1 MADPSSY
8 RPRPGEIPDSPGVY
22 RFRDEHRR
30 VIYVGKAKS
39 LRQRLANYFQDLA
52 NLHPRTRTMV
62 TTAASVEWT
71 VVSTEVEALQLE
83 YSWIKEYDPR
93 FNVKYRDDKSYPY
106 LAVTMN
112 EEFPRVQ
119 VMRGHKKKGVRYFGP
134 YGHAWAIRDTVD
146 LLLRVFPV
154 RTCSAG
160 VFKNAARTGRPCLLG
175 YIGKCSAPCVER
187 ISAEDHQELAEE
199 FCDFMAGRTGTYLR
213 RLERKMGEA
222 AEDMEYERAARLRDD
237 IGALRKAMEK
247 SAVVLADATDADL
260 IAVAEDELE
269 AAVQIFH
276 VRGGR
281 VRGQRGW
288 VTDKVEEITTGALV
302 EHALQQLYGE
312 ETGDAVPKE
321 VLVPALPDP
330 VEPVQEWLADRR
342 GSGVSLRIPQRGDK
356 KALMETVQRNA
367 QQALVLHKTK
377 RASDLTTRSR
387 ALEEI
392 ADALDLDSAPL
403 RIECYDIS
411 HLQGDDVV
419 ASMVVFE
426 DGLAR
431 KSEYRRFQIKGFRG
445 QDDVR
450 SMHEVI
456 TRRFRRYL
464 AEKERTGEWADGED
478 PGEGTPRADGRDRVL
493 SATPGSPAA
502 PGGEADSSHQS
513 APAHQPAPGHAA
525 TSGQEAALGRDAAP
539 GQEAAPSHEAAP
551 GREAAPG
558 DEATP
563 GQEAA
568 PGHHAAPGHQAAPSQ
583 EAAPDHQAAAP
594 GHGAADDLALADG
607 SGLKD
612 EDGRPKRFAYPPQL
626 VVVDGGQPQV
636 AAAQRAL
643 DELGI
648 DDIAVCGLAKR
659 LEEVWLPG
667 EDDPVV
673 LPRTSEGLYLLQR
686 VRDEA
691 HRFAITYQRTKRAKR
706 FRSSPLD
713 DVPGLGET
721 RKQAL
726 IKHFG
731 SVKKLRSATID
742 QICEVPGIGR
752 KTAETVAVALAR
764 SAPATPAVNTATG
777 EIMDDED
784 GAPETTADAPG
795 EPVSAGTPDERRGQ
809 ER

>member
-52 NLHPRTRTMV
+52 GLHPRTRTMV

-112 EEFPRVQ
+112 EEYPRVQ

-175 YIGKCSAPCVER
+175 YIGKCSAPCVGRVSEEEHR
-187 ISAEDHQELAEE
+187 ELAEE
-199 FCDFMAGRTGTYLR
+199 FSDFMAGRTGTYIR
-213 RLERKMGEA
+213 RLEKQMTDA
-222 AEDMEYERAARLRDD
+222 AEEMEYERAARLRDD
-237 IGALRKAMEK
+237 IEALKKAMEK

-288 VTDKVEEITTGALV
+288 VTDKVEDVTTPALV

-312 ETGDAVPKE
+312 ETGDSVPKE

-330 VEPVQEWLADRR
+330 VEPVQQWLTDRR
-342 GSGVSLRIPQRGDK
+342 GANVSLRIPQRGDK
-356 KALMETVQRNA
+356 KSLMETVARNA
-367 QQALVLHKTK
+367 QQSLILHKTK

-392 ADALDLDSAPL
+392 SEALDLDSAPL

-426 DGLAR
+426 DGLSR
-431 KSEYRRFQIKGFRG
+431 KSEYRRFQIKGFEG

-464 AEKERTGEWADGED
+464 AEKEKTGEWADGEELTD
-478 PGEGTPRADGRDRVL
+478 
-493 SATPGSPAA
+493 
-502 PGGEADSSHQS
+502 
-513 APAHQPAPGHAA
+513 
-525 TSGQEAALGRDAAP
+525 
-539 GQEAAPSHEAAP
+539 
-551 GREAAPG
+551 
-558 DEATP
+558 
-563 GQEAA
+563 
-568 PGHHAAPGHQAAPSQ
+568 
-583 EAAPDHQAAAP
+583 
-594 GHGAADDLALADG
+594 
-607 SGLKD
+607 LKD
-612 EDGRPKRFAYPPQL
+612 EEGRPKRFAYPPQL

-636 AAAQRAL
+636 AAAKRAL

-659 LEEVWLPG
+659 LEEVWLPD

-691 HRFAITYQRTKRAKR
+691 HRFAITYQRAKRAKR
-706 FRSSPLD
+706 FRASPLD

-752 KTAETVAVALAR
+752 KTAETIAAALAQT
-764 SAPATPAVNTATG
+764 APAAPAVNTATG
-777 EIMDDED
+777 EIMDDMED
-784 GAPETTADAPG
+784 GTPETTTGAPG
-795 EPVSAGTPDERRGQ
+795 EPVTAGAPDERRGQ
-809 ER
+809 ET

>member
-8 RPRPGEIPDSPGVY
+8 RPKPGQIPDSPGVY
-22 RFRDEHRR
+22 KFRDEHRR

-52 NLHPRTRTMV
+52 SLHPRTRTMV

-119 VMRGHKKKGVRYFGP
+119 VMRGHKRKGVRYFGP

-160 VFKNAARTGRPCLLG
+160 VFKNAVRTGRPCLLG
-175 YIGKCSAPCVER
+175 YIGKCSAPCVGR
-187 ISAEDHQELAEE
+187 VSADEHRDLAEE
-199 FCDFMAGRTGTYLR
+199 FCDFMAGRTGTYIR
-213 RLERKMGEA
+213 RLEQQMTNA
-222 AEDMEYERAARLRDD
+222 ADEMEYERAARLRDD
-237 IGALRKAMEK
+237 VEALKKAMEK

-260 IAVAEDELE
+260 VAVAEDELE

-288 VTDKVEEITTGALV
+288 VTDKVEAVTTGDLV
-302 EHALQQLYGE
+302 EHAIQQLYGE
-312 ETGDAVPKE
+312 ETGDSVPKE

-330 VEPVQEWLADRR
+330 TEPVQEWLTERR
-342 GSGVSLRIPQRGDK
+342 GSNVSLRIPQRGDK
-356 KALMETVQRNA
+356 KALMETVRRNA
-367 QQALVLHKTK
+367 QQSLALHKTK

-392 ADALDLDSAPL
+392 AEALDLDSAPL

-426 DGLAR
+426 DGLQR
-431 KSEYRRFQIKGFRG
+431 KSEYRRFQIKGRVGDTQVWHGEG

-456 TRRFRRYL
+456 ARRFKRYI
-464 AEKERTGEWADGED
+464 AEKEKTGEWADGE
-478 PGEGTPRADGRDRVL
+478 TVL
-493 SATPGSPAA
+493 T
-502 PGGEADSSHQS
+502 ED
-513 APAHQPAPGHAA
+513 
-525 TSGQEAALGRDAAP
+525 
-539 GQEAAPSHEAAP
+539 
-551 GREAAPG
+551 
-558 DEATP
+558 
-563 GQEAA
+563 
-568 PGHHAAPGHQAAPSQ
+568 
-583 EAAPDHQAAAP
+583 
-594 GHGAADDLALADG
+594 
-607 SGLKD
+607 
-612 EDGRPKRFAYPPQL
+612 DGRPKRFAYPPQL

-636 AAAQRAL
+636 AAAKKAL

-673 LPRTSEGLYLLQR
+673 LPRSSEGLYLLQR

-691 HRFAITYQRTKRAKR
+691 HRFAITYQRAKRAKR
-706 FRSSPLD
+706 FRSGPLD

-752 KTAETVAVALAR
+752 KTAETIAVALAQA
-764 SAPATPAVNTATG
+764 APVAPAVNMATG
-777 EIMDDED
+777 EIMEDEED
-784 GAPETTADAPG
+784 GAPETTASSPE
-795 EPVSAGTPDERRGQ
+795 EPVTAGASDKRRGQ
-809 ER
+809 ET

>member
-8 RPRPGEIPDSPGVY
+8 RPKPGQIPDSPGVY

-52 NLHPRTRTMV
+52 GMHPRTRTMV

-175 YIGKCSAPCVER
+175 YIGKCSAPCVGRVEPEEHR
-187 ISAEDHQELAEE
+187 ELAEE

-213 RLERKMGEA
+213 RLEKQMTEA
-222 AEDMEYERAARLRDD
+222 AEEMEYERAARLRDD
-237 IGALRKAMEK
+237 IEALKKAMEK

-288 VTDKVEEITTGALV
+288 VTDKVEDVTTSALV

-321 VLVPALPDP
+321 VLVPALPEP
-330 VEPVQEWLADRR
+330 VEPVQEWLTGRR
-342 GSGVSLRIPQRGDK
+342 GANVSLRIPQRGDK

-367 QQALVLHKTK
+367 QQSLALHKTK

-426 DGLAR
+426 DGLQR
-431 KSEYRRFQIKGFRG
+431 KSEYRRFQIKGFAG

-464 AEKERTGEWADGED
+464 AEKERTGEWLEDGAEETLAD
-478 PGEGTPRADGRDRVL
+478 PGTPTPTPTPTPSETGTETGTDPDA
-493 SATPGSPAA
+493 GSLN
-502 PGGEADSSHQS
+502 GF
-513 APAHQPAPGHAA
+513 
-525 TSGQEAALGRDAAP
+525 
-539 GQEAAPSHEAAP
+539 
-551 GREAAPG
+551 
-558 DEATP
+558 
-563 GQEAA
+563 
-568 PGHHAAPGHQAAPSQ
+568 
-583 EAAPDHQAAAP
+583 
-594 GHGAADDLALADG
+594 
-607 SGLKD
+607 KD
-612 EDGRPKRFAYPPQL
+612 EDGRPKKFAYPPQL
-626 VVVDGGQPQV
+626 VVVDGGRPQV
-636 AAAQRAL
+636 AAAKRAL

-659 LEEVWLPG
+659 LEEVWLP
-667 EDDPVV
+667 EDDDPVV

-691 HRFAITYQRTKRAKR
+691 HRFAITYQRTRRAKR
-706 FRSSPLD
+706 FRAGPLD

-731 SVKKLRSATID
+731 SVKKLRSATIE
-742 QICEVPGIGR
+742 QIQEVPGIGR
-752 KTAETVAVALAR
+752 KTAEIIAVALAQA
-764 SAPATPAVNTATG
+764 APAAPAVNTATG
-777 EIMDDED
+777 EIMDDRED
-784 GAPETTADAPG
+784 EAPETTADASG
-795 EPVSAGTPDERRGQ
+795 EPVPAGAPDDRRGQ

>member
-8 RPRPGEIPDSPGVY
+8 RPKPGQIPDSPGVY

-52 NLHPRTRTMV
+52 GLHPRTRTMV

-134 YGHAWAIRDTVD
+134 YAHAWAIRDTVD

-160 VFKNAARTGRPCLLG
+160 VFKNASRTGRPCLLG
-175 YIGKCSAPCVER
+175 YIGKCSAPCVGR
-187 ISAEDHQELAEE
+187 VSAEEHLELADE
-199 FCDFMAGRTGTYLR
+199 FCDFMTGRTGTYLR
-213 RLERKMGEA
+213 RLEKQMMEA
-222 AEDMEYERAARLRDD
+222 AEEMEYERAARLRDD
-237 IGALRKAMEK
+237 IEALKKAMEK
-247 SAVVLADATDADL
+247 NAVVLADATDADL

-330 VEPVQEWLADRR
+330 LEPVQEWLSGRR
-342 GSGVSLRIPQRGDK
+342 GSNVSLRIPQRGDK
-356 KALMETVQRNA
+356 RALMETVERNA

-431 KSEYRRFQIKGFRG
+431 KSEYRRFQIKGFEG

-456 TRRFRRYL
+456 TRRFKRYL
-464 AEKERTGEWADGED
+464 AEKERTGEWSDGES
-478 PGEGTPRADGRDRVL
+478 T
-493 SATPGSPAA
+493 
-502 PGGEADSSHQS
+502 
-513 APAHQPAPGHAA
+513 
-525 TSGQEAALGRDAAP
+525 
-539 GQEAAPSHEAAP
+539 
-551 GREAAPG
+551 
-558 DEATP
+558 
-563 GQEAA
+563 
-568 PGHHAAPGHQAAPSQ
+568 
-583 EAAPDHQAAAP
+583 
-594 GHGAADDLALADG
+594 LADTPSDSTG
-607 SGLKD
+607 DTPSDSFGDTSSDTLGDTASTPSGPSGDTPSGDLTTTSSDVLTSSLKD
-612 EDGRPKRFAYPPQL
+612 DDGRPKRFAYPPQL

-667 EDDPVV
+667 DDDPVV
-673 LPRTSEGLYLLQR
+673 LPRSSEGLYLLQR

-706 FRSSPLD
+706 FRAGPLD

-731 SVKKLRSATID
+731 SVKKLRAATID

-752 KTAETVAVALAR
+752 KTAETIAAAFAQA
-764 SAPATPAVNTATG
+764 APAAPAVNTATG
-777 EIMDDED
+777 EIMDDEES
-784 GAPETTADAPG
+784 ETTAETSG
-795 EPVSAGTPDERRGQ
+795 EPVSAGAPDERRGQ

>member
-119 VMRGHKKKGVRYFGP
+119 VMRGQKKKGVRYFGP

-175 YIGKCSAPCVER
+175 YIGKCSAPCVGR
-187 ISAEDHQELAEE
+187 ITPDDHWDLADE

-213 RLERKMGEA
+213 RLERQMAEA
-222 AEDMEYERAARLRDD
+222 AEEMEYERAARLRDD
-237 IGALRKAMEK
+237 IGALKKAMEK

-312 ETGDAVPKE
+312 ESGDAVPKE

-330 VEPVQEWLADRR
+330 VEPVQQWLTERR

-392 ADALDLDSAPL
+392 AEALDLDSAPL

-431 KSEYRRFQIKGFRG
+431 KSEYRRFQIKGFEG

-464 AEKERTGEWADGED
+464 AEKEKTGEWADGED
-478 PGEGTPRADGRDRVL
+478 LTDGDRPTTGADTTENGADTTENGAA
-493 SATPGSPAA
+493 ATENGAA
-502 PGGEADSSHQS
+502 PTENR
-513 APAHQPAPGHAA
+513 AA
-525 TSGQEAALGRDAAP
+525 ST
-539 GQEAAPSHEAAP
+539 
-551 GREAAPG
+551 
-558 DEATP
+558 
-563 GQEAA
+563 
-568 PGHHAAPGHQAAPSQ
+568 
-583 EAAPDHQAAAP
+583 
-594 GHGAADDLALADG
+594 HGPALADEPALTDG
-607 SGLKD
+607 PALKD
-612 EDGRPKRFAYPPQL
+612 DDGRPKRFAYPPQL

-643 DELGI
+643 DDLGI

-659 LEEVWLPG
+659 LEEVWLPR

-691 HRFAITYQRTKRAKR
+691 HRFAITYQRAKRAKR

-752 KTAETVAVALAR
+752 KTAETVAVALAG
-764 SAPATPAVNTATG
+764 ATPAGPAVNTATG
-777 EIMDDED
+777 EIMDDDD

>member
-8 RPRPGEIPDSPGVY
+8 RPKPGQIPDSPGVY
-22 RFRDEHRR
+22 KFRDEHRR
-30 VIYVGKAKS
+30 VIYVGKAKN

-52 NLHPRTRTMV
+52 GLHPRTRTMV

-83 YSWIKEYDPR
+83 YSWIKEFDPR

-106 LAVTMN
+106 LAVTLN

-119 VMRGHKKKGVRYFGP
+119 VMRGAKKKGVRYFGP
-134 YGHAWAIRDTVD
+134 YGHAWAIRETVD
-146 LLLRVFPV
+146 LMLRVFPV

-160 VFKNAARTGRPCLLG
+160 VFKNAERTGRPCLLG
-175 YIGKCSAPCVER
+175 YIGKCSAPCVGRVTPEEHR
-187 ISAEDHQELAEE
+187 DLAED
-199 FCDFMAGRTGTYLR
+199 FCDFMAGRTGTYIR
-213 RLERKMGEA
+213 RLEKDMMQA
-222 AEDMEYERAARLRDD
+222 AEEMEYERAARLRDD
-237 IGALRKAMEK
+237 AEALKRAMEK

-288 VTDKVEEITTGALV
+288 VTDKVEAVDTAGLV

-312 ETGDAVPKE
+312 ESGDSVPKE
-321 VLVPALPDP
+321 VLVPALPEDP
-330 VEPVQEWLADRR
+330 DAVSQWLADRR
-342 GSGVSLRIPQRGDK
+342 GSQVSLRIPQRGDK
-356 KALMETVQRNA
+356 KDLMGTVQRNA
-367 QQALVLHKTK
+367 QQALGLHKTK

-392 ADALDLDSAPL
+392 AEALGLDTAPL
-403 RIECYDIS
+403 RVECFDIS

-431 KSEYRRFQIKGFRG
+431 KSEYRRFQIKGFEG

-456 TRRFRRYL
+456 GRRFKRYL
-464 AEKERTGEWADGED
+464 HEKERTGEWED
-478 PGEGTPRADGRDRVL
+478 TP
-493 SATPGSPAA
+493 A
-502 PGGEADSSHQS
+502 PTG
-513 APAHQPAPGHAA
+513 PVPAPG
-525 TSGQEAALGRDAAP
+525 EPAP
-539 GQEAAPSHEAAP
+539 GEPSPGGPGSAGSAP
-551 GREAAPG
+551 GAVVPVVPDPDSVREEPRE
-558 DEATP
+558 D
-563 GQEAA
+563 
-568 PGHHAAPGHQAAPSQ
+568 
-583 EAAPDHQAAAP
+583 
-594 GHGAADDLALADG
+594 
-607 SGLKD
+607 
-612 EDGRPKRFAYPPQL
+612 DGRPKRFAYPPQL

-636 AAAQRAL
+636 AAAKRAL

-659 LEEVWLPG
+659 LEEVWLPDD
-667 EDDPVV
+667 DDPVV
-673 LPRTSEGLYLLQR
+673 LPRSSEGLYLLQR
-686 VRDEA
+686 IRDEA
-691 HRFAITYQRTKRAKR
+691 HRFAITYQRAKRAKR
-706 FRSSPLD
+706 IRSSPLD

-731 SVKKLRSATID
+731 SVKKLRQATID
-742 QICEVPGIGR
+742 EICEVPGIGR
-752 KTAETVAVALAR
+752 RTAESVAVAFAAA
-764 SAPATPAVNTATG
+764 APAAPAVNTATG
-777 EIMDDED
+777 EIIEEDD
-784 GAPETTADAPG
+784 GGSRT
-795 EPVSAGTPDERRGQ
+795 
-809 ER
+809 

>member
-8 RPRPGEIPDSPGVY
+8 RPKPGEIPDSPGVY

-52 NLHPRTRTMV
+52 GLHPRTRSMV

-112 EEFPRVQ
+112 EEYPRVQ

-134 YGHAWAIRDTVD
+134 YAHAWAIRDTVD

-175 YIGKCSAPCVER
+175 YIGKCSAPCVDR
-187 ISAEDHQELAEE
+187 VSAEDHRELADE
-199 FCDFMAGRTGTYLR
+199 FCDFMTGRTNTYIR
-213 RLERKMGEA
+213 RLEKQMAEA
-222 AEDMEYERAARLRDD
+222 ADDMEYERAARLRDD
-237 IGALRKAMEK
+237 IGALKKAMEK
-247 SAVVLADATDADL
+247 NAVVLADATDADL

-330 VEPVQEWLADRR
+330 VEPVQEWLAGRR

-431 KSEYRRFQIKGFRG
+431 KSEYRRFQIKGFAG

-464 AEKERTGEWADGED
+464 AEKEKTGEWTDGDNAETPEIDRNGEIVGTGLTED
-478 PGEGTPRADGRDRVL
+478 
-493 SATPGSPAA
+493 
-502 PGGEADSSHQS
+502 
-513 APAHQPAPGHAA
+513 
-525 TSGQEAALGRDAAP
+525 
-539 GQEAAPSHEAAP
+539 
-551 GREAAPG
+551 
-558 DEATP
+558 
-563 GQEAA
+563 
-568 PGHHAAPGHQAAPSQ
+568 
-583 EAAPDHQAAAP
+583 
-594 GHGAADDLALADG
+594 
-607 SGLKD
+607 
-612 EDGRPKRFAYPPQL
+612 DGRPKKFAYPPQL
-626 VVVDGGQPQV
+626 VVVDGGAPQV
-636 AAAQRAL
+636 AAARRAM

-667 EDDPVV
+667 DDDPVV

-691 HRFAITYQRTKRAKR
+691 HRFAITYQRTKRSKR

-713 DVPGLGET
+713 DVPGLGDT

-726 IKHFG
+726 LKHFG
-731 SVKKLRSATID
+731 SLKKLRSATID
-742 QICEVPGIGR
+742 QICQVPGIGR
-752 KTAETVAVALAR
+752 KTAETIAVALAR
-764 SAPATPAVNTATG
+764 SAPAAPAVNTATG
-777 EIMDDED
+777 EIMEEEP
-784 GAPETTADAPG
+784 GTMGSSG
-795 EPVSAGTPDERRGQ
+795 EPVTTGAPDERRGQ
-809 ER
+809 ET

>member
-8 RPRPGEIPDSPGVY
+8 RPSPGQIPDSPGVY

-52 NLHPRTRTMV
+52 GLHPRTRTMV

-83 YSWIKEYDPR
+83 YSWIKEFDPR

-112 EEFPRVQ
+112 ERYPRVQ
-119 VMRGHKKKGVRYFGP
+119 VMRGHKKRGVRYFGP
-134 YGHAWAIRDTVD
+134 YAHAWAIRDTVD

-187 ISAEDHQELAEE
+187 VSAEDHRELAEE
-199 FCDFMAGRTGTYLR
+199 FSDFMAGRTGTYIR
-213 RLERKMGEA
+213 RLEKRMTDA
-222 AEDMEYERAARLRDD
+222 AEEMEYERAARLRDD
-237 IGALRKAMEK
+237 IEALKKAMEK
-247 SAVVLADATDADL
+247 NAVVLADATDADL

-288 VTDKVEEITTGALV
+288 VTDKVEAVTTGDLV

-312 ETGDAVPKE
+312 ETGDSVPKE

-330 VEPVQEWLADRR
+330 VEPVQEWLSGRR
-342 GSGVSLRIPQRGDK
+342 GSHVSLRIPRRGDK
-356 KALMETVQRNA
+356 KALMETVERNA
-367 QQALVLHKTK
+367 EQSLVLHRTK

-431 KSEYRRFQIKGFRG
+431 KSEYRRFQIKGFAG

-456 TRRFRRYL
+456 TRRFKRYL
-464 AEKERTGEWADGED
+464 AEKERTGEWGDESAGGETAGDSGEGAGVPANGLDG
-478 PGEGTPRADGRDRVL
+478 PGEGAGDPANGSAGSAGGLGDPL
-493 SATPGSPAA
+493 SS
-502 PGGEADSSHQS
+502 
-513 APAHQPAPGHAA
+513 
-525 TSGQEAALGRDAAP
+525 
-539 GQEAAPSHEAAP
+539 
-551 GREAAPG
+551 
-558 DEATP
+558 
-563 GQEAA
+563 
-568 PGHHAAPGHQAAPSQ
+568 
-583 EAAPDHQAAAP
+583 
-594 GHGAADDLALADG
+594 
-607 SGLKD
+607 LKD
-612 EDGRPKRFAYPPQL
+612 DDGRPKRFAYPPQL

-636 AAAQRAL
+636 AAARRAL

-673 LPRTSEGLYLLQR
+673 LPRASEGLYLLQR

-691 HRFAITYQRTKRAKR
+691 HRFAITYQRAQRAKR
-706 FRSSPLD
+706 FRASPLD
-713 DVPGLGET
+713 DVPGLGEA
-721 RKQAL
+721 RKRAL
-726 IKHFG
+726 LKYFG
-731 SVKKLRSATID
+731 SLKKLRSATID
-742 QICEVPGIGR
+742 QICEAPGIGR
-752 KTAETVAVALAR
+752 KTAETIAAALTAA
-764 SAPATPAVNTATG
+764 APSTPAVNTATG
-777 EIMDDED
+777 EIMEEEK
-784 GAPETTADAPG
+784 PETTADPSG
-795 EPVSAGTPDERRGQ
+795 EPVAAGAPDRRPGQ
-809 ER
+809 ET

>member
-8 RPRPGEIPDSPGVY
+8 RPKPGQIPDSPGVY
-22 RFRDEHRR
+22 KFRDEHRR
-30 VIYVGKAKS
+30 VIYVGKAKN
-39 LRQRLANYFQDLA
+39 LRQRVANYFQDLA

-83 YSWIKEYDPR
+83 YSWIKEFDPR

-106 LAVTMN
+106 LAVTLN

-119 VMRGHKKKGVRYFGP
+119 VMRGAKKKGVRYFGP
-134 YGHAWAIRDTVD
+134 YGHAWAIRETVD
-146 LLLRVFPV
+146 LMLRVFPV

-175 YIGKCSAPCVER
+175 YIGKCSAPCVGRVTPEEHR
-187 ISAEDHQELAEE
+187 ELAED
-199 FCDFMAGRTGTYLR
+199 FCDFMAGRTGTYIR
-213 RLERKMGEA
+213 RLEKDMMQA
-222 AEDMEYERAARLRDD
+222 AEEMEYERAARLRDD
-237 IGALRKAMEK
+237 AEALKRAMEK

-269 AAVQIFH
+269 AALQIFH

-288 VTDKVEEITTGALV
+288 VTDKVEAVDTSGLV

-312 ETGDAVPKE
+312 ERGDAVPKE
-321 VLVPALPDP
+321 VLVPALPEDTEA
-330 VEPVQEWLADRR
+330 VSQWLAERR
-342 GSGVSLRIPQRGDK
+342 GSQVSLRIPQRGDK
-356 KALMETVQRNA
+356 KDLMVTVQRNA
-367 QQALVLHKTK
+367 QQALGLHKTK

-392 ADALDLDSAPL
+392 AEALGLDTAPL

-431 KSEYRRFQIKGFRG
+431 KSEYRRFQIKGFEG

-456 TRRFRRYL
+456 GRRFKRYL
-464 AEKERTGEWADGED
+464 QDKERTGEWEEQPAD
-478 PGEGTPRADGRDRVL
+478 A
-493 SATPGSPAA
+493 PAA
-502 PGGEADSSHQS
+502 EP
-513 APAHQPAPGHAA
+513 AA
-525 TSGQEAALGRDAAP
+525 TGP
-539 GQEAAPSHEAAP
+539 VP
-551 GREAAPG
+551 
-558 DEATP
+558 
-563 GQEAA
+563 
-568 PGHHAAPGHQAAPSQ
+568 
-583 EAAPDHQAAAP
+583 AAAP
-594 GHGAADDLALADG
+594 AAEDG
-607 SGLKD
+607 EPRED
-612 EDGRPKRFAYPPQL
+612 DGRPKRFAYPPQL

-636 AAAQRAL
+636 AAARRAL

-667 EDDPVV
+667 DDDPVV
-673 LPRTSEGLYLLQR
+673 LPRSSEGLYLLQR

-691 HRFAITYQRTKRAKR
+691 HRFAITYQRAKRAKR
-706 FRSSPLD
+706 IRSSPLD

-731 SVKKLRSATID
+731 SVKKLRQATID
-742 QICEVPGIGR
+742 EICEVPGIGR
-752 KTAETVAVALAR
+752 RTAESVAVALA
-764 SAPATPAVNTATG
+764 STAPAAPAVNTATG
-777 EIMDDED
+777 EIIEEDD
-784 GAPETTADAPG
+784 GG
-795 EPVSAGTPDERRGQ
+795 SS
-809 ER
+809 

>member
-8 RPRPGEIPDSPGVY
+8 RPKPGDIPDSPGVY

-52 NLHPRTRTMV
+52 GLHPRTRTMV

-83 YSWIKEYDPR
+83 YSWIKEFDPR

-134 YGHAWAIRDTVD
+134 YGHAWAIRDTVN

-175 YIGKCSAPCVER
+175 YIGKCSAPCVGR
-187 ISAEDHQELAEE
+187 ISAEDHRDLAEE
-199 FCDFMAGRTGTYLR
+199 FCDFMAGRTGAYLR
-213 RLERKMGEA
+213 RLEQRMTQA
-222 AEDMEYERAARLRDD
+222 AEEMEYERAARLRDD
-237 IGALRKAMEK
+237 IGALKKAMEK
-247 SAVVLADATDADL
+247 NAVVLADATDADL

-288 VTDKVEEITTGALV
+288 VTDKVEEVTTGALV

-312 ETGDAVPKE
+312 ESGDAVPKE

-330 VEPVQEWLADRR
+330 VEPVQQWLTERR
-342 GSGVSLRIPQRGDK
+342 GSAVSLRIPQRGDK

-367 QQALVLHKTK
+367 QQALALHKTK

-392 ADALDLDSAPL
+392 AEALDLDSAPL

-426 DGLAR
+426 DGLQR
-431 KSEYRRFQIKGFRG
+431 KSEYRRFQIKGFEG

-464 AEKERTGEWADGED
+464 AEKEKTGEWAENGQDAGGEILAPDGS
-478 PGEGTPRADGRDRVL
+478 PLAGPGLGEG
-493 SATPGSPAA
+493 
-502 PGGEADSSHQS
+502 
-513 APAHQPAPGHAA
+513 
-525 TSGQEAALGRDAAP
+525 ALTED
-539 GQEAAPSHEAAP
+539 
-551 GREAAPG
+551 
-558 DEATP
+558 
-563 GQEAA
+563 
-568 PGHHAAPGHQAAPSQ
+568 
-583 EAAPDHQAAAP
+583 
-594 GHGAADDLALADG
+594 
-607 SGLKD
+607 
-612 EDGRPKRFAYPPQL
+612 DGRPKRFAYPPQL

-667 EDDPVV
+667 DDDPVV

-686 VRDEA
+686 IRDEA

-706 FRSSPLD
+706 FRAGPLD
-713 DVPGLGET
+713 EVPGLGET
-721 RKQAL
+721 RKRAL

-742 QICEVPGIGR
+742 QIREVPGIGL
-752 KTAETVAVALAR
+752 KTAETIAAALAQA
-764 SAPATPAVNTATG
+764 APAAPAVNTATG
-777 EIMDDED
+777 EIMEDEQD
-784 GAPETTADAPG
+784 TAYGKTPDAAGAPVATG
-795 EPVSAGTPDERRGQ
+795 VPDE
-809 ER
+809 

>member
-8 RPRPGEIPDSPGVY
+8 RPKPGQIPDSPGVY
-22 RFRDEHRR
+22 KFRDEHRR
-30 VIYVGKAKS
+30 VIYVGKAKN
-39 LRQRLANYFQDLA
+39 LRQRVANYFQDLA

-83 YSWIKEYDPR
+83 YSWIKEFDPR

-106 LAVTMN
+106 LAVTLN

-119 VMRGHKKKGVRYFGP
+119 VMRGAKKKGVRYFGP
-134 YGHAWAIRDTVD
+134 YGHAWAIRETVD
-146 LLLRVFPV
+146 LMLRVFPV

-175 YIGKCSAPCVER
+175 YIGKCSAPCVGRVTPEEHR
-187 ISAEDHQELAEE
+187 ELAED
-199 FCDFMAGRTGTYLR
+199 FCDFMAGRTGTYIR
-213 RLERKMGEA
+213 RLEKDMMQA
-222 AEDMEYERAARLRDD
+222 AEEMEYERAARLRDD
-237 IGALRKAMEK
+237 AEALKRAMEK

-269 AAVQIFH
+269 AALQIFH

-288 VTDKVEEITTGALV
+288 VTDKVEAVDTSGLV

-312 ETGDAVPKE
+312 ERGDAVPKE
-321 VLVPALPDP
+321 VLVPALPEDTEA
-330 VEPVQEWLADRR
+330 VSQWLAERR
-342 GSGVSLRIPQRGDK
+342 GSQVSLRIPQRGDK
-356 KALMETVQRNA
+356 KDLMITVQRNA
-367 QQALVLHKTK
+367 QQALGLHKTK

-392 ADALDLDSAPL
+392 AEALGLDTAPL

-431 KSEYRRFQIKGFRG
+431 KSEYRRFQIKGFEG

-456 TRRFRRYL
+456 GRRFKRYL
-464 AEKERTGEWADGED
+464 QEKERTGEWEEQPTD
-478 PGEGTPRADGRDRVL
+478 T
-493 SATPGSPAA
+493 ATAGPAA
-502 PGGEADSSHQS
+502 TGPVPGPAATGPGL
-513 APAHQPAPGHAA
+513 APAADERPSVA
-525 TSGQEAALGRDAAP
+525 EDAEP
-539 GQEAAPSHEAAP
+539 
-551 GREAAPG
+551 RE
-558 DEATP
+558 D
-563 GQEAA
+563 
-568 PGHHAAPGHQAAPSQ
+568 
-583 EAAPDHQAAAP
+583 
-594 GHGAADDLALADG
+594 
-607 SGLKD
+607 
-612 EDGRPKRFAYPPQL
+612 DGRPKRFAYPPQL

-636 AAAQRAL
+636 AAAKRAL

-659 LEEVWLPG
+659 LEEVWLPDD
-667 EDDPVV
+667 DDPVV
-673 LPRTSEGLYLLQR
+673 LPRSSEGLYLLQR

-691 HRFAITYQRTKRAKR
+691 HRFAITYQRAKRAKR
-706 FRSSPLD
+706 IRTSPLD
-713 DVPGLGET
+713 DVSGLGET

-731 SVKKLRSATID
+731 SVKKLRQATID
-742 QICEVPGIGR
+742 EICEVPGIGR
-752 KTAETVAVALAR
+752 RTAESVAAALA
-764 SAPATPAVNTATG
+764 STAPAAPAVNTATG
-777 EIMDDED
+777 EIIEEDD
-784 GAPETTADAPG
+784 GG
-795 EPVSAGTPDERRGQ
+795 NS
-809 ER
+809 

>member
-8 RPRPGEIPDSPGVY
+8 RPKPGQIPDSPGVY
-22 RFRDEHRR
+22 KFRDEHRR
-30 VIYVGKAKS
+30 VIYVGKAKN
-39 LRQRLANYFQDLA
+39 LRQRVANYFQDLA

-83 YSWIKEYDPR
+83 YSWIKEFDPR

-106 LAVTMN
+106 LAVTLN

-119 VMRGHKKKGVRYFGP
+119 VMRGAKKKGVRYFGP
-134 YGHAWAIRDTVD
+134 YGHAWAIRETVD
-146 LLLRVFPV
+146 LMLRVFPV

-175 YIGKCSAPCVER
+175 YIGKCSAPCVGRVTPEEHR
-187 ISAEDHQELAEE
+187 DLAED
-199 FCDFMAGRTGTYLR
+199 FCDFMAGRTGTYIR
-213 RLERKMGEA
+213 RLEKDMMQA
-222 AEDMEYERAARLRDD
+222 AEEMEYERAARLRDD
-237 IGALRKAMEK
+237 AEALKRAMEK

-269 AAVQIFH
+269 AALQIFH

-288 VTDKVEEITTGALV
+288 VTDKVEAVDTSGLV

-312 ETGDAVPKE
+312 ERGDAVPKE
-321 VLVPALPDP
+321 VLVPALPEDTEA
-330 VEPVQEWLADRR
+330 VSQWLAERR
-342 GSGVSLRIPQRGDK
+342 GSQVSLRIPQRGDK
-356 KALMETVQRNA
+356 KDLMATVQRNA
-367 QQALVLHKTK
+367 QQALGLHKTK

-392 ADALDLDSAPL
+392 AEALGLDTAPL

-431 KSEYRRFQIKGFRG
+431 KSEYRRFQIKGFEG

-456 TRRFRRYL
+456 GRRFKRYL
-464 AEKERTGEWADGED
+464 QEKERTGEWEEQAGGTPADG
-478 PGEGTPRADGRDRVL
+478 
-493 SATPGSPAA
+493 
-502 PGGEADSSHQS
+502 
-513 APAHQPAPGHAA
+513 PAPTGPAPTGPVPA
-525 TSGQEAALGRDAAP
+525 VGPTAEDAEP
-539 GQEAAPSHEAAP
+539 
-551 GREAAPG
+551 RE
-558 DEATP
+558 D
-563 GQEAA
+563 
-568 PGHHAAPGHQAAPSQ
+568 
-583 EAAPDHQAAAP
+583 
-594 GHGAADDLALADG
+594 
-607 SGLKD
+607 
-612 EDGRPKRFAYPPQL
+612 DGRPKRFAYPPQL

-636 AAAQRAL
+636 AAARRAL

-659 LEEVWLPG
+659 LEEVWLPDD
-667 EDDPVV
+667 DDPVV
-673 LPRTSEGLYLLQR
+673 LPRSSEGLYLLQR

-691 HRFAITYQRTKRAKR
+691 HRFAITYQRAKRAKR
-706 FRSSPLD
+706 IRTSPLD
-713 DVPGLGET
+713 DVSGLGET

-731 SVKKLRSATID
+731 SVKKLRQATID
-742 QICEVPGIGR
+742 EICEVPGIGR
-752 KTAETVAVALAR
+752 RTAESVAAALA
-764 SAPATPAVNTATG
+764 STAPAAPAVNTATG
-777 EIMDDED
+777 EIIEEDD
-784 GAPETTADAPG
+784 GG
-795 EPVSAGTPDERRGQ
+795 SS
-809 ER
+809 